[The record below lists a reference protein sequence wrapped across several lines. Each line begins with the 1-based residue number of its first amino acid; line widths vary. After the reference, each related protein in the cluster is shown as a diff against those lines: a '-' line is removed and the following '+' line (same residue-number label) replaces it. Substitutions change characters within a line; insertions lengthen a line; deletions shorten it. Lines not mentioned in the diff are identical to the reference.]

1 MRRSSKQYIKARS
14 ITSAP
19 LAVRLSS
26 KRIQRSTFDRIKDP
40 LIPGKEITMDK
51 DNKKQKEKVPIEG
64 MTCASCA
71 QTIEGALNKQ
81 KGIEKANVNL
91 MTERADVEFDPD
103 EIDMNKIAE
112 TVEKTGYR
120 VGNKTEKGTENR
132 TLEITGMTC
141 ASCAENVKKALS
153 DLKGVTDVQ
162 VNIATEKAKVSY
174 YSNLV
179 SISDLEKAVE
189 KAGYG
194 IAHEEETETKAERKL
209 KKTKRL
215 MTYAWIG
222 TGLLLAYEFLLLQ
235 FYELPGQ
242 ISMLISAIIA
252 TPVAILIV
260 WPTVHSKTFSALKGG
275 NINMETL
282 ITIGVLSAWTTGVL
296 AFFIDIPAFFMVS
309 AMILSFH
316 LIGQYLEDKAK
327 GRASQAIQKLLE
339 LEADTARVVI
349 NGKEKE
355 IPLEEVEVGQIMVVK
370 PGEKIPTDGVVKEGS
385 SAVDE
390 SMATGE
396 SVPVEKEKG
405 DEVIG
410 STINQDGVL
419 KVEAKKVGK
428 DPFLSQVVEMVED
441 AQTTRLPVQALADKV
456 TSKFVPAVILI
467 SFITMVTWLL
477 FTDQLRDV
485 LYWAESLLPWVN
497 PELGT
502 VGLVLFA
509 GIAVL
514 VISCPCALGLATP
527 TSVMV
532 GTGKGAENG
541 ILFREGSALEY
552 IQDLDIIVFDKTG
565 TLTKVK
571 PELTDVRTFAYPSD
585 KELLK
590 KAASVEN
597 ASEHPIAKAVVRG
610 AIKQDI
616 EITTVEDFENVRGK
630 GVKGKVNGEE
640 VMVGTRKLIEQESS
654 IDTIHEKASVQRR
667 KLQDQG
673 KTAFFVAVDG
683 EVKGVIAVADE
694 LKDGAKKVVE
704 QIKSFGIKTTILTG
718 DNQRVGEAIASQVG
732 IEEVE
737 ADVLPDRKAER
748 IKELQKRGGRN
759 KVAMVGDGIN
769 DAPALTQADIGFAIG
784 TGTDIAIES
793 GDVTL
798 VRGELE
804 TIVQALKL
812 SKATMKNI
820 KQNLFWAFG
829 YNSAAIP
836 AAALGF
842 LHPAIAAG
850 AMAFSSVTVVTNA
863 LRLKKVQ
870 LSDKK
875 TH

>member
-1 MRRSSKQYIKARS
+1 MTEK
-14 ITSAP
+14 
-19 LAVRLSS
+19 
-26 KRIQRSTFDRIKDP
+26 
-40 LIPGKEITMDK
+40 
-51 DNKKQKEKVPIEG
+51 NKKEKEKVPIEG

-71 QTIEGALNKQ
+71 QTIEGALDKQ
-81 KGIEKANVNL
+81 EGIEKADVNL
-91 MTERADVEFDPD
+91 MTEKASIEFDPKK
-103 EIDMNKIAE
+103 IDMDKISE
-112 TVEKTGYR
+112 TVEKTGYKI
-120 VGNKTEKGTENR
+120 GDKQEDMGET
-132 TLEITGMTC
+132 TLEVTGMTC
-141 ASCAENVKKALS
+141 ASCAETVEKAISKVEGVKS
-153 DLKGVTDVQ
+153 VT
-162 VNIATEKAKVSY
+162 VNINTEKAKVVYDSE
-174 YSNLV
+174 LV
-179 SISDLEKAVE
+179 SKSDLIETIEEV
-189 KAGYG
+189 GYG
-194 IAHEEETETKAERKL
+194 VTSEDERETEAEMRL
-209 KKTKRL
+209 AKTKNL
-215 MTYAWIG
+215 MIYAWIG
-222 TGLLLAYEFLLLQ
+222 TGLLLVYEFLFLQ
-235 FYELPGQ
+235 FIDFPDQ
-242 ISMLISAIIA
+242 TAMVISAIIA
-252 TPVAILIV
+252 TPVALIIG

-282 ITIGVLSAWTTGVL
+282 ITLGVLSAWTTGIL
-296 AFFIDIPAFFMVS
+296 AFFIDIPGFFMVS

-339 LEADTARVVI
+339 LEADTARVI
-349 NGKEKE
+349 REGEEKE
-355 IPLEEVEVGQIMVVK
+355 IPLEEVDVGDMMVVK
-370 PGEKIPTDGVVKEGS
+370 PGEKIPTDGLVKEGS

-396 SVPVEKEKG
+396 SVPVEKNEG

-419 KVEAKKVGK
+419 KVEAQKVGK
-428 DPFLSQVVEMVED
+428 DTFLSQVVEMVED
-441 AQTTRLPVQALADKV
+441 AQATRLPVQALADKV

-467 SFITMVTWLL
+467 SLATMVTWFF
-477 FTDQLRDV
+477 FTPQLTNV
-485 LYWAESLLPWVN
+485 LVWAENFLPWVN
-497 PELGT
+497 PGLGT

-541 ILFREGSALEY
+541 ILFREGSSLEY
-552 IQDLDIIVFDKTG
+552 IQDLDTIVFDKTG
-565 TLTKVK
+565 TLTKGK
-571 PELTDVRTFAYPSD
+571 PELTDVWTSRSNLSQ
-585 KELLK
+585 KELLR

-597 ASEHPIAKAVVRG
+597 ASEHPIAQAVVRG
-610 AIKQDI
+610 ATKQDI
-616 EITTVEDFENVRGK
+616 EITQVKDFENVRGK
-630 GVKGKVNGEE
+630 GVKGKVDEE
-640 VMVGTRKLIEQESS
+640 LVIVGTRKLIEEQLNG
-654 IDTIHEKASVQRR
+654 EKIPSEAMKRR
-667 KLQDQG
+667 VELQDEG
-673 KTAFFVAVDG
+673 KTSFFVAVEG
-683 EVKGVIAVADE
+683 EIKGVIAVADE
-694 LKDGAKKVVE
+694 LKEGAKE
-704 QIKSFGIKTTILTG
+704 AIQQIKEFGIKTAILTG

-804 TIVQALKL
+804 TIAQAFKL

-850 AMAFSSVTVVTNA
+850 AMAMSSVTVVSNA
-863 LRLKKVQ
+863 LRLKKEELTKEDVN
-870 LSDKK
+870 
-875 TH
+875 